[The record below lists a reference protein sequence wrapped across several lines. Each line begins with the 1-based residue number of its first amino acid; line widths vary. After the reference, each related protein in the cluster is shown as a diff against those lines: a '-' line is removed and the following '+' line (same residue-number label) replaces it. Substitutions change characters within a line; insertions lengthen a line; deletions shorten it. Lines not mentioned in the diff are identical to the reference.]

1 MEMLTFIMKMIL
13 NLNKSS
19 FCESHFWLMPE
30 ISKLFFIIFYT
41 HHHGRKT
48 GSAYGH
54 AISQSV
60 FVVFQV
66 TEQEHV
72 HLGHM
77 DADYVKTFNIEA
89 NVFRGNLIKN
99 SSGGNWKVIKT
110 SVKAQK
116 YFFYI

>member
-1 MEMLTFIMKMIL
+1 
-13 NLNKSS
+13 
-19 FCESHFWLMPE
+19 MPE

-66 TEQEHV
+66 TEQKHV

-77 DADYVKTFNIEA
+77 DADYVKTFNNEA
-89 NVFRGNLIKN
+89 NVFGGNLIK
-99 SSGGNWKVIKT
+99 KVIWRELKSNKNIREGT
-110 SVKAQK
+110 EILFLYIMGCQCYVRK
-116 YFFYI
+116 YI